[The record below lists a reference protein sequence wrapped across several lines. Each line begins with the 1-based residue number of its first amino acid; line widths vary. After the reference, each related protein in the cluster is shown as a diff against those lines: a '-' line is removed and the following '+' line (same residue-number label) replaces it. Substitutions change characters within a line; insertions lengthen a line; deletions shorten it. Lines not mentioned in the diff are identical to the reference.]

1 MIEASFGA
9 FLVILAVCVGV
20 GLPLLA
26 VHFQQREVHERELTA
41 EIDHQRGVVADY
53 EATVDTY
60 REVTQLEPEDLGVL
74 VESQR

>member
-1 MIEASFGA
+1 MFEASFGA

-26 VHFQQREVHERELTA
+26 VHFQQREVHERELAA
-41 EIDHQRGVVADY
+41 EIDHQRDVVADY

-74 VESQR
+74 VESKR

>member
-1 MIEASFGA
+1 MFEASFGA

-41 EIDHQRGVVADY
+41 EIDHQRDVVADY

>member
-1 MIEASFGA
+1 MFEASFGA

-26 VHFQQREVHERELTA
+26 VHFQQREVHERQLAA
-41 EIDHQRGVVADY
+41 EIDHQREVVADY

-74 VESQR
+74 VESKR

>member
-1 MIEASFGA
+1 MFEASFGA

-26 VHFQQREVHERELTA
+26 VHFQQREIHERDLAA
-41 EIDHQRGVVADY
+41 EIDHQREVVADY

-60 REVTQLEPEDLGVL
+60 REVTQLEPADLGVL
-74 VESQR
+74 VESLR

>member
-1 MIEASFGA
+1 MFEASFGA

-26 VHFQQREVHERELTA
+26 VHFQQREVHERKLAA
-41 EIDHQRGVVADY
+41 EIDHQREVVADY

-74 VESQR
+74 VESMR

>member
-1 MIEASFGA
+1 
-9 FLVILAVCVGV
+9 
-20 GLPLLA
+20 
-26 VHFQQREVHERELTA
+26 VHFQQREVHERELAA
-41 EIDHQRGVVADY
+41 EIDHQREVVADY

>member
-1 MIEASFGA
+1 MFEASFGA

-26 VHFQQREVHERELTA
+26 VHFQQREVHERKLAA
-41 EIDHQRGVVADY
+41 EIDHQREVVADY